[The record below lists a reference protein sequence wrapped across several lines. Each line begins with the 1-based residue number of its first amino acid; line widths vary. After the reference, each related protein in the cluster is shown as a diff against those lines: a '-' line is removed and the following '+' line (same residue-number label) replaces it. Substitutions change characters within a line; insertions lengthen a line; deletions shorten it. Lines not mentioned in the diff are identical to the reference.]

1 MYGLSLPIPTKLVDK
16 IHLLIHCFQELAP
29 RNYKLQLVE
38 GLVLGMNKKDLVHS
52 EHVP

>member
-16 IHLLIHCFQELAP
+16 IHQLIHCFQELAP

-38 GLVLGMNKKDLVHS
+38 GLILGMNKKDLVHS